1 MKRQFKE
8 MDWTYF
14 EEVVMSVFF
23 FSPLSRPSFLRMV
36 ASQEKGIVWV
46 VGKGP
51 YIKYD
56 RNLGGRGVG
65 ELQSV

>member
-1 MKRQFKE
+1 VKRQFKE

-46 VGKGP
+46 VG
-51 YIKYD
+51 
-56 RNLGGRGVG
+56 RGMVF
-65 ELQSV
+65 